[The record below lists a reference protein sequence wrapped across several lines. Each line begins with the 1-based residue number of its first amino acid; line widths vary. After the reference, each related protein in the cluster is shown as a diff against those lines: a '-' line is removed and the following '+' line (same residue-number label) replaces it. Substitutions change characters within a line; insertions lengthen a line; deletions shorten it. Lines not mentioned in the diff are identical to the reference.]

1 MSMLYKPAAEGK
13 DVLPPKVGPTSYL
26 GDIFTSNAVPEDQI
40 TCGFFKQVAG
50 EPLVYTYTYD
60 EMKVILEVDGT
71 FNITDETGY
80 SVDAKQGDVFYFKK
94 GCTITFKATGGHGYA
109 WFCGLKQNGVL

>member
-13 DVLPPKVGPTSYL
+13 DVLPPKVGDL
-26 GDIFTSNAVPEDQI
+26 FTSDTVPEDQI

-109 WFCGLKQNGVL
+109 WYCGLKQNGVL